1 MRETRM
7 DHPEPPVML
16 EVVEA
21 TMSSPMLRDEPV
33 LPVDPVELDLAPAT
47 FPEMPILQPMTV
59 AMRVELAIVV
69 TVAVAASFVAADVR
83 VAIAI
88 GSLGVVAIGIRWI
101 DRHVSFSFGEGFVGY
116 RADLGWPRGIQEDD
130 DVRWNWRGSTA
141 GTGSPVTPQVFF
153 VNPMDKASR
162 GR

>member
-1 MRETRM
+1 M
-7 DHPEPPVML
+7 DDPEPQVML

-33 LPVDPVELDLAPAT
+33 LSIDPVEFGLAAAT
-47 FPEMPILQPMTV
+47 IPGAPILQPMTV
-59 AMRVELAIVV
+59 VQRLEIAIVV
-69 TVAVAASFVAADVR
+69 AVAVAASFIAADVR
-83 VAIAI
+83 VAIGV
-88 GSLGVVAIGIRWI
+88 GSLGIAAVGIRWI

-130 DVRWNWRGSTA
+130 DVRWNWQGSTA
-141 GTGSPVTPQVFF
+141 GTGSSVTPQRIF
-153 VNPMDKASR
+153 VNPMDKAVR

>member
-1 MRETRM
+1 M
-7 DHPEPPVML
+7 DDPEPQVML

-33 LPVDPVELDLAPAT
+33 LPIDPVEFDLAPAT
-47 FPEMPILQPMTV
+47 VAETPILQPMTV
-59 AMRVELAIVV
+59 AQRVELAIVV
-69 TVAVAASFVAADVR
+69 AVAVAASFIAADGR
-83 VAIAI
+83 VAIGV
-88 GSLGVVAIGIRWI
+88 GSLGVAAVGIRWI

-130 DVRWNWRGSTA
+130 DVHWNWQGGTA
-141 GTGSPVTPQVFF
+141 GTGPPVTPARLF
-153 VNPMDKASR
+153 VKPMDKAPR